1 MTDMD
6 YKKLGFKAGIECH
19 QQLSSKK
26 LFCDCPAIVNDP
38 NEPDVFF
45 ERKLRASAGEM
56 GKVDKAAAYEMSKD
70 RIFKY
75 EGKSSSSCLVEY
87 DSEPPHAV
95 NMDHLMTALE
105 VSLLLN
111 ADIVDE
117 VHFMRKTVVDGSN
130 TSAFQ
135 RTALIAMDGYIET
148 SKGKVMID
156 SICLEE
162 EAAKKLEEKKHI
174 VRYSLDRLGVALLEI
189 ATDASIQDPDHAK
202 EVAEKLGMILRS
214 TGKVRRGIG
223 SIRQDV
229 NVSIKGHPRVE
240 IKGFQEI
247 RHMPK
252 VIDNEVKR
260 QKKEKKG
267 EPHVRK
273 ANTDGTST
281 FLRPMPGAARMYPET
296 DVPSIKITKQMINS
310 ITLPELFDEIV
321 LRLEK
326 EFNLTPDL
334 AREIAKQQ
342 IDLNRYKYKNIK
354 PLFIAQ
360 VLIEYPKEIKKRFN
374 LDAEL
379 IRDQQYKEVFTYLNE
394 GKISKDAVLEILIGY
409 IKGKKVNL
417 SKYKGLDDKELEKI
431 LKKVISKNKGA
442 PMGALMGE
450 AMKELR
456 GKVDGK
462 KVMSVLKKLL

>member
-1 MTDMD
+1 MD
-6 YKKLGFKAGIECH
+6 YKKLGFKAGIEIH
-19 QQLSSKK
+19 QQLSGKK
-26 LFCDCPAIVNDP
+26 LFCDCLAIVNDS
-38 NEPDVFF
+38 NEPDILF

-56 GKVDKAAAYEMSKD
+56 GKVDKAAAYEMAKQ
-70 RIFKY
+70 RTFKY
-75 EGKSSSSCLVEY
+75 EAKSSSSCLVEY
-87 DSEPPHAV
+87 DEEPPHAV
-95 NMDHLMTALE
+95 NSDHLMTALE

-135 RTALIAMDGYIET
+135 RTALIAVDGYIET
-148 SKGKVMID
+148 TKGKVKID

-162 EAAKKLEEKKHI
+162 EAAKKLEEKPHI

-189 ATDASIQDPDHAK
+189 ATDASIKDAEHAK
-202 EVAEKLGMILRS
+202 EVSAKLGMILRS

-229 NVSIKGHPRVE
+229 NVSIKTHPRVE

-260 QKKEKKG
+260 QMKKKG

-273 ANTDGTST
+273 ANTDGSST

-296 DVPSIKITKQMINS
+296 DVPSIRITKDMLKS
-310 ITLPELFDEIV
+310 ITLPELIDERI
-321 LRLEK
+321 LKLEK
-326 EFNLTPDL
+326 EFNLSSDL
-334 AREIAKQQ
+334 AREIDKQQ
-342 IDLNRYKYKNIK
+342 IDLSLYKYKKVK
-354 PLFIAQ
+354 PQLIAQ
-360 VLIEYPKEIKKRFN
+360 ILIEYPKEIKKRFN
-374 LDAEL
+374 LDAGL
-379 IRDQQYKEVFTYLNE
+379 IRDQQYKEVFSYLDQ

-417 SKYKGLDDKELEKI
+417 DKFKTLDDKELEKI
-431 LKKVISKNKGA
+431 LKEVVKKNKGA
-442 PMGALMGE
+442 PIGALMGA

-456 GKVDGK
+456 GKVEGK
-462 KVMSVLKKLL
+462 KVMGLLKKLL